1 MKKSMRAFGIG
12 IFLTGAAIAGYDYFF
27 PDQKTADTR
36 ALEKQVKQYE
46 KQLKEYEQQFAELN
60 QPAKDQKTSKETPA
74 DKAATSE
81 EATETSNA
89 TENTYSEED
98 KDSNPSTKST
108 EDVIQGTIYIYE
120 NLSLYTIGQQ
130 AEDLGVVEN
139 GRELE
144 LYLAKPEYS
153 RSIQKGAFDLRSD
166 MTIEEIAKTLTGKK
180 LE

>member
-12 IFLTGAAIAGYDYFF
+12 IFLTGAAVAGYDQFF
-27 PDQKTADTR
+27 PNQQTVDTR
-36 ALEKQVKQYE
+36 ALEKQIKQYE
-46 KQLKEYEQQFAELN
+46 QQIDELN
-60 QPAKDQKTSKETPA
+60 QQLQDQKASKENPA

-81 EATETSNA
+81 EATETSKA
-89 TENTYSEED
+89 TANTSSKQD
-98 KDSNPSTKST
+98 KDSDPSTEAT
-108 EDVIQGTIYIYE
+108 EDVTHATIYIYE

-166 MTIEEIAKTLTGKK
+166 MSIEEIAKTLTGKK
-180 LE
+180 LD